1 MRRIVVRAAFR
12 VVRVLVGFAV
22 LALSVG
28 WLLRRRRAPTGP
40 PASSRRL
47 SVVPPVSGPDN
58 TLPAEPRAPQ
68 PLTSLGRPV
77 HDRGA
82 GPSPA
87 PAAEREPATELAAAA
102 EPEPATEPEP
112 EPAAEPEPVTELAA
126 TAEPAPAA
134 QPAPIAELAAT
145 AEPEPAAET
154 ATELAAPPVPEL
166 AADDGTAGAAAG
178 TVEVG
183 GAGGKSLNGV
193 AAATADDLR
202 EIRGIGPATESA
214 LHELGIHSYRQLAV
228 LDAAGRERVRAAVR
242 DSRQRMER
250 EDWVGQAAD
259 LHRAKY
265 GENPLRPD

>member
-28 WLLRRRRAPTGP
+28 WLLRRRRAPAGP

-82 GPSPA
+82 DPSPTPSLA
-87 PAAEREPATELAAAA
+87 PDPG
-102 EPEPATEPEP
+102 PEPDP
-112 EPAAEPEPVTELAA
+112 EPAAEPVPIAGLAAAAEEEPVAG
-126 TAEPAPAA
+126 
-134 QPAPIAELAAT
+134 
-145 AEPEPAAET
+145 T
-154 ATELAAPPVPEL
+154 ATERAAPAVPEL
-166 AADDGTAGAAAG
+166 AADDGTAGAA
-178 TVEVG
+178 TVTAEAG
-183 GAGGKSLNGV
+183 GAGGKSPNGV